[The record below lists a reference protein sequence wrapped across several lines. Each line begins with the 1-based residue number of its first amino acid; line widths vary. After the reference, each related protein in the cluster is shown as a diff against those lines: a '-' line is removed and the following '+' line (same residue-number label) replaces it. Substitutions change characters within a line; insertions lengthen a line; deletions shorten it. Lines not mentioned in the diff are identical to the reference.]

1 MKALTATILALMM
14 ALSVPAQADESYCDQ
29 ISELAEGI
37 MSSRQ
42 GGVSMAK
49 AMEIAGDNKLF
60 KGMMVDAYETGRY
73 IVESNQRREIA
84 DFRDKWYLACYKA
97 QED

>member
-1 MKALTATILALMM
+1 MKALIATLTLSM
-14 ALSVPAQADESYCDQ
+14 ALSLPAQADESYCDQ
-29 ISELAEGI
+29 ISELAEAM

-42 GGVSMAK
+42 AGVSMAK
-49 AMEIAGDNKLF
+49 AMKVTGDNKLF